1 MRFNDLKDKILT
13 ATQPLSAE
21 IIAAV
26 KALPLEQKMDL
37 TRFAVNKFKAQSDA
51 YCAALIEA
59 NLGSDVASKQEVAK
73 VLRKLG

>member
-1 MRFNDLKDKILT
+1 MKFNDLKDKILT

-26 KALPLEQKMDL
+26 KALPLEQQMDL
-37 TRFAVNKFKAQSDA
+37 TRFAVDKFKAQSDA

-59 NLGSDVASKQEVAK
+59 NLESDAASKQEADK
-73 VLRKLG
+73 LLRKFS